1 MDNQAVKNYL
11 AFFNHKHQTGGGS
24 DFPVFKGGRYSQYGN
39 GFGDILRPAL
49 RFLLPIA
56 ARGVTTF
63 LSEAARG
70 RGDGA
75 DWATAAKNAI
85 LPTANKVFKKV
96 VKRVRKSQVGNGK
109 RKRMSSKQYKRGKK
123 LRTDYQNWNF

>member
-11 AFFNHKHQTGGGS
+11 TFFNHKHQIGGGS

-49 RFLLPIA
+49 RFILPIA

-63 LSEAARG
+63 LSEAAKAK
-70 RGDGA
+70 GDGA
-75 DWATAAKNAI
+75 NWTTAAKNAI
-85 LPTANKVFKKV
+85 IPTANKVFKKV
-96 VKRVRKSQVGNGK
+96 VKRVRKSQVGD
-109 RKRMSSKQYKRGKK
+109 GKK
-123 LRTDYQNWNF
+123 RRSGSRKYKNAKISRSDFKNWNF